1 MISEGFGII
10 EQEEPYSTLVDKLL
24 LFSKIL
30 SKKEREL
37 FISLF
42 CFQLDPLL
50 RNRLLHKNLLDPNE
64 MEYLSMLEHGL
75 D

>member
-1 MISEGFGII
+1 VISEGFGII